1 MKLSEKR
8 KQELRKE
15 IYVTTLNIPNGER
28 LKIDNNVLDELI
40 FFKGKMI
47 DGTLFKIP
55 IWTGDFLSKIDLSKL
70 SFDGVRFDIP
80 YCKKNFYNQL
90 DDDTKKYFTEAF
102 VTAGWGVI
110 PFEIYYPPY
119 LDSEGN
125 IYDFKSSDNFECKIT
140 MKYKKDYLVN
150 FANTNINL
158 TSLPERLMS
167 CNFANVD
174 LSNLH
179 PFFIEI
185 AKCNFKNTKL
195 NIGSVY
201 DITCSKYSDFSD
213 NDYSSLTVN
222 RYAFVD
228 LFNLDNRDSVD
239 SLPNL
244 SNTGINFDFL
254 TTKIAAK
261 AMRKYNLSQI
271 NIIYIHEDKKYGR
284 IENCK
289 ALEKLKNILES
300 GIIEGCYINGKLIES
315 NTTLSDI
322 PLTDR
327 EIEEYNSGKVIEKVL
342 KKNNKKY

>member
-15 IYVTTLNIPNGER
+15 IYEATKNIPNGER

-55 IWTGDFLSKIDLSKL
+55 VWTGDFLSKIDLSEL
-70 SFDGVRFDIP
+70 SFDGVRFDLP
-80 YCKKNFYNQL
+80 YCKENFYNQL
-90 DDDTKKYFTEAF
+90 DDDTKKYFTEVW

-119 LDSEGN
+119 LDNEGN
-125 IYDFKSSDNFECKIT
+125 IYDFKSSDEFECKFK
-140 MKYKKDYLVN
+140 MKYKNDYLVN

-158 TSLPERLMS
+158 KSLPERLMN

-179 PFFIEI
+179 PFFLEI

-195 NIGSVY
+195 NIGSVF

-213 NDYSSLTVN
+213 NDYQSLTVT

-244 SNTGINFDFL
+244 SNTGIKFNFI

-261 AMRKYNLSQI
+261 AMRKYNLTQI
-271 NIIYIHEDKKYGR
+271 NAIYIHDDKKYGK
-284 IENCK
+284 IENCQI
-289 ALEKLKNILES
+289 LEKLKDVLQG
-300 GIIEGCYINGKLIES
+300 GIIEGCYINGKLIEKD
-315 NTTLSDI
+315 TTLSDI
-322 PLTDR
+322 PITDR
-327 EIEEYNSGKVIEKVL
+327 EIEEYNSGKEIGKVL
-342 KKNNKKY
+342 KKNKKKY